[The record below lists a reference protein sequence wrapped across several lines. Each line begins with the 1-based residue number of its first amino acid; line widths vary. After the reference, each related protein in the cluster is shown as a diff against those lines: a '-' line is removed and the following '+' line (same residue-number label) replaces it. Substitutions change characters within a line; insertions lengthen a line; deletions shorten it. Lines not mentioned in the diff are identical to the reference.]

1 MQKSQK
7 IQHSNFDFAMYFVP
21 YFRPEFTEEDELQVT
36 KAQKDEA
43 ETEKFEQEEYDDVT
57 VRVSSADVRPTSFHH
72 LHVSKCCECYL
83 DPVFRN
89 HSNLIDRFFIIFHI
103 TAEKQIIKYDEYRQ
117 RHL

>member
-7 IQHSNFDFAMYFVP
+7 IKHSNFDFAMYFVP

-89 HSNLIDRFFIIFHI
+89 HSNLIDRFFYHFSHNSGK
-103 TAEKQIIKYDEYRQ
+103 TN
-117 RHL
+117 H